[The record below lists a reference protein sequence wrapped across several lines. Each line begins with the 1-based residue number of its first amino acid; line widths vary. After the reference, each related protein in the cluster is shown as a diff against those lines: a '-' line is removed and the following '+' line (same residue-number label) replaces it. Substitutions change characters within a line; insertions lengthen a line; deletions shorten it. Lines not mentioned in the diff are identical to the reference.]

1 MMSVRET
8 VEAFWKGH
16 SAGDRAA
23 LKQIVSEDLIWTV
36 VGGTSP
42 IAKTYRGWDG
52 FFGELLDG
60 LAQAFWPGTLDMQ
73 LKGLYADEEKGVG
86 ILQLEESATLRNGNT
101 VKLEIVD
108 VMTVRGGKVVEVREV
123 MDLAAVN
130 KAFGF

>member
-16 SAGDRAA
+16 SAGDHDA
-23 LKQIVSEDLIWTV
+23 LKTIVSKDLTWTV
-36 VGGTSP
+36 VGDTCP
-42 IAKTYRGWDG
+42 IAKTYRGWEG
-52 FFGELLDG
+52 FFGELLGG
-60 LAQAFWPGTLDMQ
+60 LLQAFRPGTFDMR

-86 ILQLEESATLRNGNT
+86 ILQLRESATLHNGNT
-101 VKLEIVD
+101 VDLEIVD
-108 VMTVRGGKVVEVREV
+108 VITVREGKIVEVREV